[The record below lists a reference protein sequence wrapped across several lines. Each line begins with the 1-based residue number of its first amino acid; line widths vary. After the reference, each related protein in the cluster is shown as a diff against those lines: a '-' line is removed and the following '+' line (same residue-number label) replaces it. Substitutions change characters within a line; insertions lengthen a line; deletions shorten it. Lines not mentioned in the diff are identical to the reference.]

1 MVEKHTRLFMQS
13 QNIKVMAVDDDDI
26 NLEILIKN
34 LKDSGYDTIAFKDGA
49 TAWTHMNDNPQSVD
63 IVLLDKMMPKMNGMD
78 VLSKMKEHSMLK
90 NIPVIIQT
98 GDVGVEEFRKGMEKG
113 AYYYLC
119 KPFDPSIMVAMVNAA
134 SRDWVQRNNLYE
146 QMKNETSLSEMIKD
160 GRFTYRTMSEAAK
173 LASAL
178 SHNAEKPD
186 RINTALLEL
195 MVNAVEH
202 GILGIGNEEKGKLLT
217 SNCLFDE
224 IERRMNLEE
233 NLKKYVDV
241 SVETIDDTVSVTIC
255 DNGEGFNWQK
265 YIDFD
270 PLRLTEPNGR
280 GIATAKLMGTQ
291 VEFNESGNEV
301 KCTFNKA
308 K

>member
-1 MVEKHTRLFMQS
+1 MQS

-34 LKDSGYDTIAFKDGA
+34 LKDSGYDTIACKDGA
-49 TAWTHMNDNPQSVD
+49 AAWSQMNDNPQSVD

-90 NIPVIIQT
+90 NVPVIIQT
-98 GDVGVEEFRKGMEKG
+98 GDVGSEQFRMGMEKG

-119 KPFDPSIMVAMVNAA
+119 KPFDPSLMVAMVNAA
-134 SRDWVQRNNLYE
+134 SRDWIQRNSLYE
-146 QMKNETSLSEMIKD
+146 QMKNERSLSEMIKD
-160 GRFTYRTMSEAAK
+160 GRFVFKTMTEAAK
-173 LASAL
+173 LALAL

-195 MVNAVEH
+195 MVNSVEH
-202 GILGIGNEEKGKLLT
+202 GMLGIGNEEKGKLLAKN
-217 SNCLFDE
+217 SLSDE
-224 IERRMNLEE
+224 IERRSVLEE
-233 NLKKYVDV
+233 NLQKYVEV
-241 SVETIDDTVSVTIC
+241 SVQTIDDLVTVTIC
-255 DNGEGFNWQK
+255 DNGEGFNWKK
-265 YIDFD
+265 YLDFD

-280 GIATAKLMGTQ
+280 GIATAKLMATH
-291 VEFNESGNEV
+291 VEFNESGNQV
-301 KCTFNKA
+301 ICRFKKA